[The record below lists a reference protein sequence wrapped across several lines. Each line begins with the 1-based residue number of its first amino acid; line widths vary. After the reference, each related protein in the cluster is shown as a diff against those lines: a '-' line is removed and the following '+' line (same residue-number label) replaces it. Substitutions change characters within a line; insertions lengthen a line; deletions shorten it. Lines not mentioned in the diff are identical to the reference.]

1 MATSKTTKNKIIKK
15 PTKKNKKI
23 EAQEYKIIQL
33 EKNLG
38 VNIRYII
45 HLADIHIRKKER
57 EEEYR
62 EVFDNLYND
71 LKRKKINK
79 ENSLIVVCGD
89 ILHDKSDLHP
99 VSVKLTKDFFIM
111 LCKIT
116 STIVIPGNHDVSLL
130 NQDHN
135 SLESILKNLETEN
148 ALYLLNNEGYYE
160 YNNIL
165 FGHTR
170 FGFSKSVLKCNLD
183 FDGLKIGL
191 YHGIVTGG
199 KGNDFEFFNS
209 DVNPVDGDKKYFSV
223 NDFSDYDFTFLGD
236 IHKHSFLKKNIAYP
250 GSLIQQTIDESLD
263 KGYIFWDLEKS
274 KGTFYKV
281 YNDYGKVKIEIDED
295 GQSCYDVKKL
305 PKKLDIRID
314 SKSLDRKY
322 IEDIYKK
329 INNSNIII
337 NKKIDLMIGS
347 SIKDTKILIDGK
359 EQNLNVIKNTNDLSN
374 FEEILFSYFFNLHN
388 SNFKTCLNRNFSFGI
403 LLSIPFDKASIIS
416 INFS

>member
-1 MATSKTTKNKIIKK
+1 MYYNQYYDETQQQRPERYVDDTYGGRGYNF
-15 PTKKNKKI
+15 
-23 EAQEYKIIQL
+23 QE
-33 EKNLG
+33 
-38 VNIRYII
+38 
-45 HLADIHIRKKER
+45 
-57 EEEYR
+57 
-62 EVFDNLYND
+62 
-71 LKRKKINK
+71 
-79 ENSLIVVCGD
+79 
-89 ILHDKSDLHP
+89 P
-99 VSVKLTKDFFIM
+99 V
-111 LCKIT
+111 
-116 STIVIPGNHDVSLL
+116 L
-130 NQDHN
+130 NQDYN

-199 KGNDFEFFNS
+199 KDNDFKFFNS
-209 DVNPVDGDKKYFSV
+209 DGEKKYFSV
-223 NDFSDYDFTFLGD
+223 DDFSDYDFTFLGD

-263 KGYIFWDLEKS
+263 KGYIFWDLEKC
-274 KGTFYKV
+274 KGTFHKV

-314 SKSLDRKY
+314 SKSLDRKH

-329 INNSNIII
+329 INNSNIVI
-337 NKKIDLMIGS
+337 NKKFLL
-347 SIKDTKILIDGK
+347 KWFP
-359 EQNLNVIKNTNDLSN
+359 LN
-374 FEEILFSYFFNLHN
+374 
-388 SNFKTCLNRNFSFGI
+388 
-403 LLSIPFDKASIIS
+403 
-416 INFS
+416 